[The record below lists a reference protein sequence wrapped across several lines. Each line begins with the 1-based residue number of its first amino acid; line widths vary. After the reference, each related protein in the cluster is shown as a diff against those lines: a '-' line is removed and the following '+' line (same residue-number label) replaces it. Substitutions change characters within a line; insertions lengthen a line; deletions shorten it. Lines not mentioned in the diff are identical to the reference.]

1 MRRAL
6 VLLALATP
14 ALAGCGMSRV
24 VSSERSSAYT
34 PMAALYA
41 FNDRDAKVEIIGNPF
56 GGAKG
61 GEAKG
66 GDAAALASVVTA
78 AAQGRAMG
86 LNTRFTTTPNET
98 ARTNYRIAF
107 AFNPVGYGP
116 QGRVCRQPLPVAP
129 PQAGPPYKLYVEAA
143 FCDGDGDF
151 TAARGWLDAAT
162 GLDDPNLRHLIGDL
176 THTLFPPAES
186 DSCGGPDC

>member
-1 MRRAL
+1 MRHAL
-6 VLLALATP
+6 IVLALAAP
-14 ALAGCGMSRV
+14 ALAGCGLSRV

-41 FNDRDAKVEIIGNPF
+41 FSDRDAKVEIIGNPF
-56 GGAKG
+56 GG
-61 GEAKG
+61 
-66 GDAAALASVVTA
+66 DSAALAEAVTA
-78 AAQGRAMG
+78 AMRGRASG
-86 LNTRFTTTPNET
+86 LNTRFTTMPNET
-98 ARTNYRIAF
+98 ARTNYRLAF
-107 AFNPVGYGP
+107 VFNPVGYGS
-116 QGRVCRQPLPVAP
+116 QGRVCRQPLAVEP

-162 GLDDPNLRHLIGDL
+162 GLADPNLRHLIGDL
-176 THTLFPPAES
+176 THSLFPPAES

>member
-6 VLLALATP
+6 ILLVVAVP
-14 ALAGCGMSRV
+14 ALAGCGLSRV
-24 VSSERSSAYT
+24 VSSERTSAYT
-34 PMAALYA
+34 PMAAVYA
-41 FNDRDAKVEIIGNPF
+41 FNDRDAKVEVFGNPF

-61 GEAKG
+61 G
-66 GDAAALASVVTA
+66 DAAALAGAVTA
-78 AAQGRAMG
+78 AMRGRAMG
-86 LNTRFTTTPNET
+86 LNTRFTATPNET
-98 ARTNYRIAF
+98 ARVNYRLAF
-107 AFNPVGYGP
+107 VFNPVGHGP
-116 QGRVCRQPLPVAP
+116 QGRVCRQPLPVEP

-176 THTLFPPAES
+176 TSSLFPPPES

>member
-1 MRRAL
+1 MRHAL
-6 VLLALATP
+6 IVLALAAP
-14 ALAGCGMSRV
+14 ALAGCGLSRV

-41 FNDRDAKVEIIGNPF
+41 FSDRDAKVDIIGNPF
-56 GGAKG
+56 GGAG
-61 GEAKG
+61 G
-66 GDAAALASVVTA
+66 GDAVALANAVTA
-78 AAQGRAMG
+78 AMRGRAMG
-86 LNTRFTTTPNET
+86 LNTRFTTTPNDT
-98 ARTNYRIAF
+98 ARPGYRLAF
-107 AFNPVGYGP
+107 VFNPVGHGA
-116 QGRVCRQPLPVAP
+116 QGRVCRQPLAVEP

-162 GLDDPNLRHLIGDL
+162 GLSDPNLRHLIGDL
-176 THTLFPPAES
+176 TSSLFPPPES

>member
-6 VLLALATP
+6 ILLAVAVP
-14 ALAGCGMSRV
+14 VLAGCGLSRV

-41 FNDRDAKVEIIGNPF
+41 FNDRDAKVEIFGNPF
-56 GGAKG
+56 GG
-61 GEAKG
+61 
-66 GDAAALASVVTA
+66 DPAALADAVTA
-78 AAQGRAMG
+78 AMRGRSMG
-86 LNTRFTTTPNET
+86 LNTRFTTTPNDT
-98 ARTNYRIAF
+98 ARPGYRLAF
-107 AFNPVGYGP
+107 VFNPVGHGP
-116 QGRVCRQPLPVAP
+116 QGRVCRQPLAVEP

-162 GLDDPNLRHLIGDL
+162 GLSDPNMRHLIGDL
-176 THTLFPPAES
+176 THTLFPPAER

>member
-14 ALAGCGMSRV
+14 ALAGCGLSRV

-41 FNDRDAKVEIIGNPF
+41 FNDRDAKVEVFGNPF

-61 GEAKG
+61 DA
-66 GDAAALASVVTA
+66 AAALANAVTA
-78 AAQGRAMG
+78 AMPGRAMG

-116 QGRVCRQPLPVAP
+116 QGRVCRQPLPVEP